1 MKSIKNI
8 TVWLIN
14 QSWFFSAFLFLGLLI
29 TGNIENKK
37 DFFAI
42 LILCLVLWLLDI
54 LFLKRGVTIFLNKVL
69 TLYKR
74 WMTDADMKK

>member
-1 MKSIKNI
+1 MKRIKNI

-14 QSWFFSAFLFLGLLI
+14 QSWFFSALLFFGLLI

-37 DFFAI
+37 DFFSI
-42 LILCLVLWLLDI
+42 LILCLVLWMIDI
-54 LFLKRGVTIFLNKVL
+54 LFLKRGITILLNKVL

-74 WMTDADMKK
+74 WTTNANKKK

>member
-1 MKSIKNI
+1 MKRIKNI

-14 QSWFFSAFLFLGLLI
+14 QSWFFSALLFFGLLI

-42 LILCLVLWLLDI
+42 LILCLVLWMIDI
-54 LFLKRGVTIFLNKVL
+54 LFLKRGITILLNKVL
-69 TLYKR
+69 ILYKR
-74 WMTDADMKK
+74 WMTDFDKKR

>member
-1 MKSIKNI
+1 MKRIKNI

-14 QSWFFSAFLFLGLLI
+14 QSWFFSALLFFGLLI

-37 DFFAI
+37 DFFSI
-42 LILCLVLWLLDI
+42 LILCLVLWMIDI
-54 LFLKRGVTIFLNKVL
+54 LFLKRGITILLNKVL

-74 WMTDADMKK
+74 WMTDFDKKR

>member
-14 QSWFFSAFLFLGLLI
+14 QSWFFSALLFLGLLI

-54 LFLKRGVTIFLNKVL
+54 LFIKRGVTILLNKVL

>member
-1 MKSIKNI
+1 MKRIKNI

-29 TGNIENKK
+29 TGKIENKK
-37 DFFAI
+37 DFFSI

-54 LFLKRGVTIFLNKVL
+54 LFLKRGVTILSNKVL

-74 WMTDADMKK
+74 WMTDFDKKR

>member
-1 MKSIKNI
+1 MKRIKNI

-14 QSWFFSAFLFLGLLI
+14 QSWFFSALLFFGLLI

-37 DFFAI
+37 DFFSI
-42 LILCLVLWLLDI
+42 LILCLVLWMIDI
-54 LFLKRGVTIFLNKVL
+54 LFLKRGITKLLNKVL

-74 WMTDADMKK
+74 WMTDFDKKR

>member
-1 MKSIKNI
+1 MKRIKNI

-29 TGNIENKK
+29 TGKIENKK
-37 DFFAI
+37 DFFSI

-54 LFLKRGVTIFLNKVL
+54 LFLKRGVTILLNKVL

-74 WMTDADMKK
+74 WTTDADMKK

>member
-42 LILCLVLWLLDI
+42 LSLCLVLWLLDI

-74 WMTDADMKK
+74 WTTDFDKKK